1 MTISGKHLLTF
12 AVVADTHMNQS
23 EDYSSSPYP
32 ANALANARTRR
43 VVAELNQAAP
53 NFVIHL
59 GDIVNPVPEL
69 PTYGEAAGHF
79 KDLVADLAPPLHLV
93 SGNHDVGDKP
103 VSWMPAGTVCDEHI
117 ALYEQHFGAHYYVV
131 DHGDLR
137 IVVINAQIIN
147 SGLSVEQAQMDWLET
162 VLADSTDKR
171 VFVCTHYPPYVSN
184 ADENGSY
191 DNIDEPGRSWLLD
204 LIREHKPEA
213 LFCGHVHNFWYDLIG
228 ETETYILPSTAFV
241 RHDYSEMYRIGPGDQ
256 YGRNDEAKLGYFL
269 VRVYEQGHVIENI
282 RTYGRTLDAGE
293 ALPTPE
299 PKIQVPQ
306 TKESTVRSVGIDMR
320 HAWAEELVIAPSGG
334 VDEFERKLARNDYPV
349 LAMWEMG
356 LKRLRVPIQD
366 ILDARTRDRMRIM
379 KGAGSL
385 FQVYSYGVPSADM
398 QRVLSDNTD
407 LVDWLE
413 IVINW
418 EKAAE
423 TMAEIAQLKRACDRP
438 VLLSRVNR
446 KDANKHTGGKYNH
459 LISHGFVAAEMDELR
474 NFFASN
480 DPDAAV
486 SGIMMS
492 ILRDI
497 APVDAVLSIAAAT
510 RAMQKDVC
518 LYVKSTSASPADG
531 FENDT
536 ENACRVAEAAFVGLT
551 THGIDVILDTFDDT
565 DRGYFARSGLVD
577 RRFNPKI
584 GSRVLGNMFGA
595 MGDGQW
601 TLDATVRDMSLGR
614 VVTATSS
621 AGGNV
626 ALALP
631 SAENVSIDAL
641 LPDTEVTEVID
652 LDTGRILSPVDIEMS
667 VPTLLRLG

>member
-12 AVVADTHMNQS
+12 AVVADTHMNQA

-32 ANALANARTRR
+32 ANALANARTRQ
-43 VVAELNQAAP
+43 VVAELNRAEP
-53 NFVIHL
+53 EFVIHL

-79 KDLVADLAPPLHLV
+79 KDLVADLSPPLHLV

-117 ALYEQHFGAHYYVV
+117 ALYEQHFGSHYYSV
-131 DHGDLR
+131 DHGSLR

-147 SGLSVEQAQMDWLET
+147 SGLMVEETQKAWLEQ
-162 VLADSTDKR
+162 VLSESADMRT
-171 VFVCTHYPPYVSN
+171 FVCTHYPPYVSN
-184 ADENGSY
+184 PHENGSY
-191 DNIDEPGRSWLLD
+191 DNIDEPGRTWLLD

-213 LFCGHVHNFWYDLIG
+213 LFCGHVHNFWYDVIG
-228 ETETYILPSTAFV
+228 ETEMYILPSTAFV

-269 VRVYEQGHVIENI
+269 VRVYENGHVIENV
-282 RTYGRTLDAGE
+282 RTYGRTMGEGE
-293 ALPTPE
+293 ALPAAQTTVG
-299 PKIQVPQ
+299 VPQ
-306 TKESTVRSVGIDMR
+306 AKESGVSSVGVDMR

-334 VDEFERKLARNDYPV
+334 VDEFERKMARNDYPV

-366 ILDARTRDRMRIM
+366 ILDERTRHRMKIM

-385 FQVYSYGVPSADM
+385 FQIYSYGVPTMDM
-398 QRVLSDNTD
+398 QRILNDHSD

-418 EKAAE
+418 ENAPKA
-423 TMAEIAQLKRACDRP
+423 MPDIAAMKGRCDRP
-438 VLLSRVNR
+438 IFLSRVNR
-446 KDANKHTGGKYNH
+446 KDANKHTGGRYNH
-459 LISHGFVAAEMDELR
+459 LISHGFVAAETDELAA
-474 NFFASN
+474 FFADS
-480 DPDAAV
+480 DADNSV
-486 SGIMMS
+486 SGVMMS
-492 ILRDI
+492 ILREMS
-497 APVDAVLSIAAAT
+497 PVDAALAAMSSAT
-510 RAMQKDVC
+510 TLGRQVC

-531 FENDT
+531 YEDDQS
-536 ENACRVAEAAFVGLT
+536 NACRTAEAAFVGLT
-551 THGIDVILDTFDDT
+551 APDIEVILDTFDDT

-584 GSRVLGNMFGA
+584 GSRVLGNLFGV
-595 MGDGQW
+595 MDGGSW
-601 TLDATVRDMSLGR
+601 VLDAMTRDMALGR
-614 VVTATSS
+614 VVSATS
-621 AGGNV
+621 AIGETM

-631 SAENVSIDAL
+631 TTESVPIEAL
-641 LPDTEVTEVID
+641 LPETNVREMID
-652 LDTGRILSPVDIEMS
+652 LDTGLISASGSAELSAPA
-667 VPTLLRLG
+667 LLRLV